1 VKDTFFIFKILANKL
16 FENQVILASNI
27 LDVLVLI
34 KKVNF
39 ISKLTQVYLNKTKS
53 LFPKSFNLKLD
64 ECVKI

>member
-1 VKDTFFIFKILANKL
+1 MKDTFFIFKILANKL

-64 ECVKI
+64 QCVKI